1 MPFAITSDVKINR
14 LQYGEEACAPCHF
27 FGPHILSHWLVH
39 YVRSGRGIFR
49 IHENEYEVHAG
60 EVFFIPPYVSTYY
73 EADRDDPWDY
83 QWLGI
88 YGSGLAEIYASAG
101 LSEHTPVRA
110 VSPAVPRVLDALLKQ
125 GENVRPCGAVSLA
138 YAFLEALSENAPPPP
153 ANESKAYVEHAE
165 DYLQRFIYK
174 KVTVADIAAH
184 LNIDRSYLTSLFKK
198 HRGISTQQYILK
210 VKMEA
215 ACGYLLATDYDVA
228 RIARSVGYD
237 DPFVFSHAFKTLY
250 GESPT
255 AWRKAQKVKSIF
267 NLSL

>member
-1 MPFAITSDVKINR
+1 MTFSITTNVKISG
-14 LQYGEEACAPCHF
+14 LQCGEEACAPSHA
-27 FGPHILSHWLVH
+27 FGPYIRDHWLVH

-49 IHENEYEVHAG
+49 IHGTEYEVHAG
-60 EVFFIPPYVSTYY
+60 EVFFIPPYISTYY
-73 EADRDDPWDY
+73 EADREDPWDY

-88 YGSGLAEIYASAG
+88 YGQGLDDVYAAVG
-101 LSEHTPVRA
+101 LTEHTPVRA
-110 VSPAVPRVLDALLKQ
+110 VSPAVSRVLDKLLQ
-125 GENVRPCGAVSLA
+125 PGESIHPCGAISLA
-138 YAFLEALSENAPPPP
+138 YAFLEAIAENAPLP
-153 ANESKAYVEHAE
+153 AGDKAYVERAE
-165 DYLQRFIYK
+165 DYLRRSLYK

-184 LNIDRSYLTSLFKK
+184 LNIDRSYLTALFKK

-255 AWRKAQKVKSIF
+255 AWRKAQKRK
-267 NLSL
+267 